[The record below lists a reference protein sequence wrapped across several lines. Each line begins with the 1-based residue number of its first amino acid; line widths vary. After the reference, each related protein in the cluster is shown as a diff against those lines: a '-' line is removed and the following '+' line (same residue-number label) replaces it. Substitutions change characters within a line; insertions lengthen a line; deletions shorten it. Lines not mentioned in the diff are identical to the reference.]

1 MVSVAPLHHGP
12 LGLPTLFYRILLLP
26 TLHHFWPHH
35 KLLLGVVKGKK
46 HVRSKKAAHRTMQE
60 CEENHRDRLCSR
72 RASKSI
78 PSVPLLDE
86 QILTLE
92 GPRLETEP
100 LHCPRREEFPSS
112 SFLGARAMLSLVVET
127 PSRSAAHGMG
137 YPSAR
142 RDRPQL
148 RDQLV
153 RQRRTLTVRARPPS
167 ARFLKRAPS
176 LLSFPAP
183 QHHPLCFHAR

>member
-1 MVSVAPLHHGP
+1 MVSDAPLHHSP

-46 HVRSKKAAHRTMQE
+46 HVRSKKVAHRTMQE

-72 RASKSI
+72 GASKSI

-92 GPRLETEP
+92 GRRALRLNPYT
-100 LHCPRREEFPSS
+100 
-112 SFLGARAMLSLVVET
+112 ARAVKNS
-127 PSRSAAHGMG
+127 P
-137 YPSAR
+137 
-142 RDRPQL
+142 
-148 RDQLV
+148 
-153 RQRRTLTVRARPPS
+153 
-167 ARFLKRAPS
+167 
-176 LLSFPAP
+176 LL
-183 QHHPLCFHAR
+183 